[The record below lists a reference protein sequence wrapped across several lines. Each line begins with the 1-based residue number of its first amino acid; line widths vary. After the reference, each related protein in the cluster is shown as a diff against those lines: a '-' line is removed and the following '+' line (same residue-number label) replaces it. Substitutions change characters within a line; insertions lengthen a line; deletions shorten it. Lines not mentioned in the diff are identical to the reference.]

1 MGLTMSE
8 DTSETPISLT
18 AAKVQGLID
27 IATPLLGEM
36 VLARPDMTA
45 ATVAAAI
52 LSKSGR
58 VYTGVCLH
66 VSCGI
71 GFCAEH
77 AAIAEMIK
85 GRETQIEII
94 VAVCD
99 DGVLA
104 PCGRC
109 RELMVQVDERNFGAQ
124 VAIPNGRIAT
134 LRELL
139 PDHWMESMPPV
150 RDSNGG
156 AT

>member
-1 MGLTMSE
+1 MEVPTLAE
-8 DTSETPISLT
+8 
-18 AAKVQGLID
+18 KVQRLVD
-27 IATPLLGEM
+27 CATPFLGEIP
-36 VLARPDMTA
+36 LARDDMSA
-45 ATVAAAI
+45 GTVAAAV
-52 LSKSGR
+52 LTKSGR

-85 GRETQIEII
+85 GRETHIDLI

-99 DGVLA
+99 ESIVA

-109 RELMVQVDERNFGAQ
+109 RELMVQVDPRNFDTH
-124 VAIPNGRIAT
+124 VALPGGRTAL

-139 PDHWMESMPPV
+139 PDHWMNSEP
-150 RDSNGG
+150 
-156 AT
+156 